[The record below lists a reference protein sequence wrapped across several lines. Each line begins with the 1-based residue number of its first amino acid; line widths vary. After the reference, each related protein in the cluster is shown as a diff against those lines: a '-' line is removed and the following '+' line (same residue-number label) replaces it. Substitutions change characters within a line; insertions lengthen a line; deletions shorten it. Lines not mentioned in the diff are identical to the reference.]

1 MKIFF
6 KIKIFL
12 ELIKIW
18 SMYWFREMHWIFFM
32 KRIEEWPLNFYV
44 DYNVEKLQ
52 LFFWKFVL
60 KFKYFSNESK
70 YSEWIDVERRIEFF
84 SIKCSAKISSRSD
97 YKTFVNFSVKKLQ
110 LFSWKFFLKS
120 KYFSNDSKNREC
132 IDVERYIESFSIKCS
147 VKISSRS
154 YYKIFMSI

>member
-1 MKIFF
+1 MWVKILF

-84 SIKCSAKISSRSD
+84 SIKCSAKILSRSD
-97 YKTFVNFSVKKLQ
+97 
-110 LFSWKFFLKS
+110 
-120 KYFSNDSKNREC
+120 
-132 IDVERYIESFSIKCS
+132 
-147 VKISSRS
+147 
-154 YYKIFMSI
+154 YKIFMSILVLKNCNFSFENFSLNLNISRMTQKIVNVLM